1 MKFFFT
7 IFFSIHIHL
16 IYSQIIDVD
25 FYYYPDLKS
34 FYPSKIEYKKNK
46 VKSIID
52 TFGHGNSHYKEEFDT
67 LGRQT
72 SWYYIENTS
81 RTNFRYEIKNDTLFK
96 YHYCPTYLNGE
107 TYQMEKYVYN
117 KIHQIIYYLNCHKHT
132 HDNGTDVEMT
142 NFYYNDRNKLT
153 EMLDYKN
160 SNYPEPFSINML
172 IEDSL
177 LELRNVTNFSYNKRN
192 NISVLKEL
200 YCDPEFRKVDSFFY
214 DKSNRISRI
223 ISTQKKRWSGE
234 FIKYNTK
241 TVIEIEYK
249 NLSKRI
255 TITDS
260 SNDFITG
267 NNFIDQ
273 NARREI
279 EKEEIIYEYLTNG
292 LIVKEFFKS
301 NSSGKMQLNHYY
313 VYGYY
318 DN

>member
-1 MKFFFT
+1 MKYFFT
-7 IFFSIHIHL
+7 LFFSIHIHL
-16 IYSQIIDVD
+16 IYSQTIDVD

-34 FYPSKIEYKKNK
+34 FYPNKIEYKKNK
-46 VKSIID
+46 VKSIVD
-52 TFGHGNSHYKEEFDT
+52 TFGHGINHYKKEFDT

-96 YHYCPTYLNGE
+96 YHYCPTYLNDE
-107 TYQMEKYVYN
+107 PYQIEKYAYN
-117 KIHQIIYYLNCHKHT
+117 KVNQIIYYLNCHKHT
-132 HDNGTDVEMT
+132 NDNGTDVEMT

-160 SNYPEPFSINML
+160 STYPGTFNIEMH

-177 LELRNVTNFSYNKRN
+177 LELRNVTNFSYNRRN

-200 YCDPEFRKVDSFFY
+200 YGDPEFRKIDSFFY

-234 FIKYNTK
+234 FIKYNAK
-241 TVIEIEYK
+241 TIIEIEYK

-267 NNFIDQ
+267 NSFIDQ
-273 NARREI
+273 KARKEI
-279 EKEEIIYEYLTNG
+279 EKEEMIYEYLTDG

-313 VYGYY
+313 VYEYY
-318 DN
+318 DY